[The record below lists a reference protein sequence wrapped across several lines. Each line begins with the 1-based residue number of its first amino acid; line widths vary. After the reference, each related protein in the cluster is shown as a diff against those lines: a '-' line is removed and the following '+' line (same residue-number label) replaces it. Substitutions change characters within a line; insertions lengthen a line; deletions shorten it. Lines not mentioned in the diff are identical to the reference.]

1 MRRHWKYLK
10 YVLRHKWFVF
20 LACWELGVPLWM
32 AIVHDWDKFLPGM
45 WRAYA
50 DYFYGNLPAEKD
62 AHLGALAGVGIFP
75 KTKEDA
81 RRDMEREWNGH
92 QKRNKHHWQYWLL
105 VNDARNQRFWEQS
118 MDGGMTHSYLKLKR
132 GDYEF
137 ANIAVV
143 YEYES
148 MDWWK
153 PDLKALD
160 EMKTVLS
167 FEPVVL
173 PMPDVYIRE
182 MVADW
187 RGAGRA
193 LGKPDTIGWYKQN
206 AKNMLLHPDT
216 RSRVEEILGVKDA

>member
-1 MRRHWKYLK
+1 MKRHWQYLK

-20 LACWELGVPLWM
+20 LACWDLGVPLWM
-32 AIVHDWDKFLPGM
+32 ATVHDWDKFLPGM
-45 WRAYA
+45 WRSYA
-50 DYFYGNLPAEKD
+50 RTFYKPDGSKHYEPSQAFSS
-62 AHLGALAGVGIFP
+62 A
-75 KTKEDA
+75 
-81 RRDMEREWNGH
+81 WNSH

-105 VNDARNQRFWEQS
+105 VNDQRKQRFWEQS
-118 MDGGMTHSYLKLKR
+118 MDGGETHSYLKLKR
-132 GDYEF
+132 GDNEF

-148 MDWWK
+148 MGWWK

-193 LGKPDTIGWYKQN
+193 LGKPDTVSWYKQN
-206 AKNMLLHPDT
+206 AKNMLLHPET
-216 RSRVEEILGVKDA
+216 RARVEELLGIS